1 MNTITIDNTDWIM
14 RLIAPLSEDTK
25 ISIINRIT
33 AMMMKKD
40 RKEKKQA
47 DMSFFDGL
55 SNAWDDG
62 TPAENVIEQ
71 IYNARTSGETRKII
85 EF

>member
-1 MNTITIDNTDWIM
+1 MFKKSGDVPSCCIFF
-14 RLIAPLSEDTK
+14 TK

>member
-40 RKEKKQA
+40 RKKKQA